1 MPRLCAALLVGL
13 VTGAS
18 AHGHLLK
25 AVLRPQAADE
35 KAACAG
41 NAGGACTGELSMR
54 KLIARSQNEGPC
66 PDPGPSAG
74 QQADVPPG
82 CEADFVCD
90 HCGLEKVAAQKGI
103 VGGDG
108 AKWWTRMPA
117 AHWDESDQWP
127 INPCMSRDAFGAG
140 GVGEVAPGDQLE
152 TTMYVNAD
160 HSGLYRFEL
169 GCSATADNAAFNA
182 APITQWK
189 ALHPTKELEPGD
201 SLPAG
206 REVGWTRAETDAY
219 WARTICTA
227 ATCDYRMNA
236 PYGPRDAPSSELNSA
251 VCSAQLGQQPPSSDV
266 GVTLDPNQVTCF
278 VSDTFTIP
286 GDTRD
291 HRPPTPAPPTLA
303 AMVTREASNPNH
315 NPNRSLAPTSPSPGP
330 AAVRQRCGGCGT
342 RRRDSRRMQTASI

>member
-13 VTGAS
+13 VTGAG

-189 ALHPTKELEPGD
+189 ALHATKELPPGE

-227 ATCDYRMNA
+227 AGCTYRMNGAA
-236 PYGPRDAPSSELNSA
+236 PQYPNGAYNLDSA
-251 VCSAQLGQQPPSSDV
+251 ECSAGPDGPV
-266 GVTLDPNQVTCF
+266 GVTCF
-278 VSDTFTIP
+278 VKDTFSIP

-291 HRPPTPAPPTLA
+291 HRPPTPAPTLA
-303 AMVTREASNPNH
+303 SMVIREASNPNH
-315 NPNRSLAPTSPSPGP
+315 NPNRSLGLT
-330 AAVRQRCGGCGT
+330 
-342 RRRDSRRMQTASI
+342 